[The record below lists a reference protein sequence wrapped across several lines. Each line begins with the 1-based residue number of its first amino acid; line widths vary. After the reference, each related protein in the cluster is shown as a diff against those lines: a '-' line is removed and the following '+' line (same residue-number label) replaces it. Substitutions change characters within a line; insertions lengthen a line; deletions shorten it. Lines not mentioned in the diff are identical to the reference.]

1 MRHFTLTK
9 LISFAKRHAD
19 RSFQKIIFLLMY
31 FGGLVVKKD
40 IILFESYPEL
50 DGSSWMI
57 YLELKKREYEKK
69 YRLVWAVDASFSAPK
84 DVDCVPFFG
93 ELSFKQKIA
102 RRICEL
108 KAKLIL
114 DSNRALHK
122 KNPYTKRMYMRHGGP
137 LKKCTA
143 YTRSVG
149 MMDYISTLSFG
160 IQKIDFAEFKNVCVK
175 KIEDIVPLGFPAN
188 DRIFE
193 NVDLFQKGF
202 YPALCPSCSEK
213 RFKKVIGWLP
223 TFRQHRSGT
232 RVDSEIVFPFGVPLI
247 KTKEDLI
254 RLNQV
259 LSERNTL
266 LAIQMHHAQASNFA
280 KEKFSNIVLIE
291 QNLKYQMGVSTANLM
306 HSFDALITDYS
317 SAYHEYVILNRP
329 IALSIDDYEQYATKT
344 GFVFDFFDWIKG
356 VYLKDLSD
364 LIRFIDDVA
373 NGIDSAKKIRE
384 EAMHRIHKHIDN
396 KSTQR
401 VVDFLVKN
409 AKL

>member
-1 MRHFTLTK
+1 
-9 LISFAKRHAD
+9 
-19 RSFQKIIFLLMY
+19 MY
-31 FGGLVVKKD
+31 FGGLFVKRD
-40 IILFESYPEL
+40 VILFESYPEL

-84 DVDCVPFFG
+84 NVDCVPFFG
-93 ELSFKQKIA
+93 KLSFKQYLEQ
-102 RRICEL
+102 RICVL

-122 KNPYTKRMYMRHGGP
+122 KNPYTKRMFMRHGGP
-137 LKKCTA
+137 LKKCSE
-143 YTRSVG
+143 YIHSLG
-149 MMDYISTLSFG
+149 KMDYAPTLSQD
-160 IQKIDFAEFKNVCVK
+160 IQKIDFVDWKNACIK
-175 KIEDIVPLGFPAN
+175 KIENIVPLGFPAN

-193 NVDLFQKGF
+193 NVDLFQNGF
-202 YPALCPSCSEK
+202 YPALCSTHTEK

-280 KEKFSNIVLIE
+280 KEKFSNIILID

-317 SAYHEYVILNRP
+317 AAYHEYVILNRP
-329 IALSIDDYEQYATKT
+329 VALSIDDYEQYAAKT

-356 VYLKDLSD
+356 VYLKDVSD
-364 LIRFIDDVA
+364 LIRFIDDVV
-373 NGIDSAKKIRE
+373 NGVDSAKKERE
-384 EAMHRIHKHIDN
+384 VATHRIHKHIDN

-409 AKL
+409 VKL